1 MDKTLFLAM
10 AATLAVSLPGHAQL
24 KLPEKSGEPYWL
36 ARVVSPKAALPN
48 ATKLPQRAARRNV
61 KAAAVSNL
69 FAGRTF
75 YGNLTNSDDWA
86 GTSIGGVP
94 YGIYSYTF
102 GDETNFKAV
111 ATSTIYNFM
120 SSAFGRDRFIGVYPM
135 SIMGALNGVRY
146 IELDSAKFDKKW
158 EEVYANASYGYIP
171 TAMTYD
177 PTSDKFYA
185 ALYND
190 QLNGLNWAVFNDK
203 TRKFDILKKWSND
216 FQPVTLGATPDGK
229 LYSIGLDGYY
239 YAIDK
244 ATGDA
249 EMIGEPGVTPANYVQ
264 SMGYDGRTGTF
275 IWQAVTN
282 SGEALYSVDV
292 NTGEATVIN
301 SLTKNEQLSSLF
313 FKSQEAKDKAPAAIS
328 DLSLSFTGTPN
339 LSGDLTFTVPT
350 KSYDGTT
357 LTGNVSMTIY
367 VDGTAVKQNNAVAPG
382 SKQTQ
387 AVSLSNDNHY
397 VAVVLG
403 NSEGFSPNNY
413 VYQYVGYDTPEPV
426 SNVTL
431 AVDSTANQFKLSWT
445 APEAGINKGYIDKAN
460 LKYNIVRM
468 PDSVTVAQAL
478 SGNQFTEPLQSKLE
492 RYYYRVY
499 PVNADKTGAVAE
511 SNKVLYGNAYEVP
524 YSEDFSS
531 DETLPLFTI
540 IDGSGEG
547 VTWQYNSFNHCMGI
561 NTSAYSIK
569 DRSNDWL
576 ITPGVSLKPGITY
589 ALVYNMR
596 NTFKDY
602 VESYKILYGTN
613 PNDTTTFKLVE
624 QCDSF
629 DVNGELTDVENDIH
643 VDKAGTYYF
652 ALVCTSKGPDC
663 TGMFVNKISV
673 DALGANGAPA
683 APTELTLTPDSE
695 GDMKAELSFTA
706 PNKTLGGDTITGDLT
721 AKIYLDDA
729 AEPLTSLKVTA
740 GKKFSYT
747 DTSVKG
753 VGVHKYSVAAS
764 NAAGEGKRA
773 STSAFIGVYTPTYT
787 NTFDDESS
795 AKFFTSF
802 LNGEAVDGYD
812 VRGWQYNSWS
822 HDLEL
827 SYYPASTA
835 LPATMSL
842 LFPAIK
848 LAKDSVYE
856 VTFTWD
862 NSVYGTAEVPAEF
875 GYTRSAKPEN
885 LIKLGDLPRTSY
897 NANLPQSF
905 NIITSEG
912 GKYYPYIN
920 ISTAVANYLSPS
932 IDSIVIKKKAS
943 AYAPSAVK
951 NLKALNDQ
959 TGALKATVSFSAPTT
974 DYAGRALTGNLSV
987 NIFRGTNN
995 TIPVKTFSNVEPGAA
1010 LTWTDESALKGYDNY
1025 MVVPANDHGNGEAS
1039 SDTCYV
1045 GIDKPLNVEN
1055 YAVKGNA
1062 SNTGA
1067 VITWDTPKGGVHGG
1081 VISNGSL
1088 KYIVAEYLPQEQD
1101 ANKKLKL
1108 LGRTSGL
1115 SFNVENVETADSQ
1128 AVHYYTVIPYT
1139 DAGYDLHYAYIA
1151 NVVLGKPYALPYKES
1166 FANGAETTNVWLAS
1180 SANNY
1185 AKWSEQQDGQTY
1197 KSQDGDNGMALF
1209 YFGSYYEN
1217 NQKGYLVS
1225 PKFKVADKAYVD
1237 FWVYQGIAKQYTKP
1251 AYLIVSQNTDDGKY
1265 VALGDTIFIN
1275 DSTAGWHLHHL
1286 ELKNTTGNFA
1296 TLFFEASVSGSND
1309 YVFIDNI
1316 VVGTPTTTGIEQ
1328 VLGAEAG
1335 VRGVKNGISLLG
1347 LNGKQVSIYTV
1358 GGQLVDAFKSSGNDI
1373 RNLVPG
1379 VYVVRVDGKSF
1390 KVTAR

>member
-1 MDKTLFLAM
+1 MAFVLA
-10 AATLAVSLPGHAQL
+10 ASAPGYAQF
-24 KLPEKSGEPYWL
+24 KLPEKSGEPYRL
-36 ARVVSPKAALPN
+36 ARVIAPKATLPN
-48 ATKLPQRAARRNV
+48 ASKLPQRTLKSNV
-61 KAAAVSNL
+61 KATAVSSL

-86 GTSIGGVP
+86 GSNLGGVP
-94 YGIYSYTF
+94 YGVYSYTF
-102 GDETNFKAV
+102 GDEANFKAV
-111 ATSTIYNFM
+111 ATATIYNFM
-120 SSAFGRDRFIGVYPM
+120 SSAFGRDRLLGVYPM

-146 IELDSAKFDKKW
+146 MELDSAKFDKRW
-158 EEVYANASYGYIP
+158 EETYPQATYGYIP

-203 TRKFDILKKWSND
+203 TRRFEVLKKWSND
-216 FQPVTLGATPDGK
+216 FQPLTLGATPDGK

-244 ATGDA
+244 TTGEA

-275 IWQAVTN
+275 IWEAVTGT
-282 SGEALYSVDV
+282 GEALYSVDV
-292 NTGEATVIN
+292 NTGEATLIN
-301 SLTKNEQLSSLF
+301 SLNKNEQLSSLF
-313 FKSQEAKDKAPAAIS
+313 FKSQEAKDKAPAAIG
-328 DLSLSFTGTPN
+328 DLSLSFTGTASQ
-339 LSGDLTFTVPT
+339 SGDLCFTVPT
-350 KSYDGTT
+350 KAYDGTA
-357 LTGNVSMTIY
+357 LSGNVNMTIY
-367 VDGTAVKQNNAVAPG
+367 VDGTAVKQNASVAPG

-387 AVSLSNDNHY
+387 PISLTNDNHY
-397 VAVVLG
+397 MAVVLS

-413 VYQYVGYDTPEPV
+413 LYQYVGYDTPEPV
-426 SNVTL
+426 TDVKL
-431 AVDSTANQFKLSWT
+431 AVDSTAGQFKLTWT
-445 APEAGINKGYIDKAN
+445 APKAGINKGYLDMAN
-460 LKYNIVRM
+460 MKYNIVRM
-468 PDSVTVAQAL
+468 PDSTTVAQGI
-478 SGNQFTEPLQSKLE
+478 SGNVFTEPLRSKLE

-511 SNKVLYGNAYEVP
+511 SNKVLYGNAYDVP
-524 YSEDFSS
+524 YSEDFYSQ
-531 DETLPLFTI
+531 ETLPLFTI

-547 VTWQYNSFNHCMGI
+547 VTWEYNSYNQCMGI

-569 DRSNDWL
+569 DRTNDWL
-576 ITPGVSLKPGITY
+576 VTPGVNLKPGIAY
-589 ALVYNMR
+589 ALIYNMR
-596 NTFKDY
+596 NTFQDY
-602 VESYKILYGTN
+602 TESYKILYGTN
-613 PNDTTTFKLVE
+613 PSDTTSFKLIA

-629 DVNGELTDVENDIH
+629 DVSGELTDVENDFH

-663 TGMFVNKISV
+663 TGMFVKKISV
-673 DALGANGAPA
+673 DALGGIEAPA
-683 APTELTLTPDSE
+683 APTELTLTPDSTGE
-695 GDMKAELSFTA
+695 MKAELSFTA
-706 PNKTLGGDTITGDLT
+706 PTKTLAGDTLIGNLT
-721 AKIYLDDA
+721 AKVYRDDA
-729 AEPLTSLKVTA
+729 ADPITSLQVEA
-740 GKKFSYT
+740 GKKARYT
-747 DTSVKG
+747 DTTVKG
-753 VGVHKYSVAAS
+753 VDMHKYAVAMQ
-764 NAAGEGKRA
+764 NAEGEGKRA
-773 STSAFIGVYTPTYT
+773 TASAFIGVYTPTYS

-795 AKFFTSF
+795 AKFFKSF
-802 LNGEAVDGYD
+802 LNGEPVDGYE
-812 VRGWQYNSWS
+812 VSGWQYNNWS

-827 SYYPASTA
+827 SYYPKSEA
-835 LPATMSL
+835 LPATMSV

-856 VTFTWD
+856 VSFTWD

-875 GYTRSAKPEN
+875 GYTRSAKPVN
-885 LIKLGDLPRTSY
+885 LVKIASLPRTGY
-897 NANLPQSF
+897 NANLLQSF
-905 NIITSEG
+905 NIVAPAD

-920 ISTAVANYLSPS
+920 ISTAVANYLSPT
-932 IDSIVIKKKAS
+932 IDSLVIKKVAS
-943 AYAPSAVK
+943 AFAPSAVTA
-951 NLKALNDQ
+951 LKAVNDQ
-959 TGALKATVSFSAPTT
+959 TGALKATVSCTAPTT
-974 DYAGRALTGNLSV
+974 DYAGRALTGTLTV

-995 TIPVKTFSNVEPGAA
+995 TIPVKTFTKVDPGAQ
-1010 LTWTDESALKGYDNY
+1010 LTWTDESALKGYDTY
-1025 MVVPANDHGNGEAS
+1025 MVVPANDHGNGKAC

-1045 GIDKPLNVEN
+1045 GVDQPLNVEN

-1067 VITWDTPKGGVHGG
+1067 VITWDAPKGGVHGG
-1081 VISNGSL
+1081 VINNGSL

-1108 LGRTSGL
+1108 LGRTS
-1115 SFNVENVETADSQ
+1115 SHSYNVDNVETADSQ

-1151 NVVLGKPYALPYKES
+1151 NVVLGKPYTLPYKES

-1180 SANNY
+1180 STSNY
-1185 AKWSEQQDGQTY
+1185 AKWSEQQDGKTY

-1209 YFGSYYEN
+1209 FFGSFYEN

-1237 FWVYQGIAKQYTKP
+1237 FWVYQGIAKHYSKP
-1251 AYLIVSQNTDDGKY
+1251 AYLVVKQNVDDGKY

-1275 DSTAGWHLHHL
+1275 DSTEGWHRHHL

-1316 VVGTPTTTGIEQ
+1316 VVDTPTTTGIGH

-1335 VRGVKNGISLLG
+1335 VRGVKNGISLVG
-1347 LNGKQVSIYTV
+1347 LKGQLVSIYTV
-1358 GGQLVDAFKSSGNDI
+1358 GGQLVDEFKASGNDI
-1373 RNLVPG
+1373 RNLAPG
-1379 VYVVRVDGKSF
+1379 IYVVRAGGMSF